1 MAGLND
7 PSFPGQFPAA
17 FDQLDQELAQL
28 QETASSA
35 AAGEGAILTSDLI
48 AVTDAVGAGVLTDS
62 DATTSRLASDSLVTA
77 YWVRPRSCWYPTWS

>member
-28 QETASSA
+28 QETASWQPP
-35 AAGEGAILTSDLI
+35 GKE
-48 AVTDAVGAGVLTDS
+48 
-62 DATTSRLASDSLVTA
+62 
-77 YWVRPRSCWYPTWS
+77 RS